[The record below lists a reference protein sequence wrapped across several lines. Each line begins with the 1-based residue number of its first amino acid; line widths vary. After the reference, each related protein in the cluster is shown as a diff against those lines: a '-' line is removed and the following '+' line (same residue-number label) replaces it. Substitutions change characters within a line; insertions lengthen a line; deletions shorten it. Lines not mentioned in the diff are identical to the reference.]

1 MNKRNAKSLIER
13 AKIDALDKSQAVIEF
28 QPDGRIITANQNFLN
43 VMGYELDELVGQH
56 HKIFMPHEEAR
67 SREYK
72 NFWAGLAAGNFQS
85 GEYRRLTKTGE

>member
-72 NFWAGLAAGNFQS
+72 ISGLVWQLATFSQVNIVV
-85 GEYRRLTKTGE
+85 